1 MRSSRADGWASFQV
15 VSSLRWPPRIQTR
28 MQRHQSEA
36 DDNADHKGGNA
47 TKLDITVI
55 NTGTQAIAVQTR
67 SRQRFLVPRGP
78 IKPEEQPTEDPRP
91 RIIDTKTPAPAA
103 TLQVIDMATE
113 TVVREATK
121 LGVRGLYQKHDP
133 RPKLEVLTT
142 LRPGEAT
149 RQTCRCERLALAAA
163 RWEVRPTD
171 GAAGYVVVFW

>member
-1 MRSSRADGWASFQV
+1 
-15 VSSLRWPPRIQTR
+15 
-28 MQRHQSEA
+28 MQRHQGGG
-36 DDNADHKGGNA
+36 DDSTNHTEGNA

-55 NTGTQAIAVQTR
+55 NTGTQAITVQTR

-78 IKPEEQPTEDPRP
+78 MQPEEHYPPDDPRP